1 MIDWKVNK
9 IRKIVEILEKMG
21 YENSKNLEIKDI
33 KAFVIKVLSNNK
45 KGEMVQKVE
54 FNTILSNID
63 KCDHHDLVR
72 VDNIITRTWN
82 ETDKEYQWGSVV
94 QNLKWKQ

>member
-21 YENSKNLEIKDI
+21 HEKSKNLGIKNI
-33 KAFVIKVLSNNK
+33 KAFIIKVLSNNK

-72 VDNIITRTWN
+72 VDNIITRTQN
-82 ETDKEYQWGSVV
+82 EIDKEYKWGSVV

>member
-1 MIDWKVNK
+1 MIDWKINK
-9 IRKIVEILEKMG
+9 TQKIVEILENMG
-21 YENSKNLEIKDI
+21 YEKRKNLETENIKT
-33 KAFVIKVLSNNK
+33 FVMGVLTKNK
-45 KGEMVQKVE
+45 KNKPVQDAE
-54 FNTILSNID
+54 FITILNNID

-82 ETDKEYQWGSVV
+82 ERDNEYQWGSVV

>member
-9 IRKIVEILEKMG
+9 IQKIVEILEKMG
-21 YENSKNLEIKDI
+21 HEKSENLGIKDI
-33 KAFVIKVLSNNK
+33 KALIIKVLSNNK
-45 KGEMVQKVE
+45 KGELVQKVE

-82 ETDKEYQWGSVV
+82 ETDREYQWGSVV